1 MIKNAKSL
9 IDKSRNL
16 ATTYNIT
23 TNEVLQNY
31 MFERILERLF
41 ISKYKYNFILKSR

>member
-9 IDKSRNL
+9 MDKSRNI
-16 ATTYNIT
+16 AQKCNIT

-31 MFERILERLF
+31 MFERIGLP
-41 ISKYKYNFILKSR
+41 ITSDWY